1 MHAFDFLIYEKVK
14 VWFQNRRM
22 KWRHSRQE
30 SKGDKSRST
39 EPENK
44 EENDDQDMPEN
55 HCGSSC
61 ESDSCTSDD
70 ENEIDIEAE

>member
-1 MHAFDFLIYEKVK
+1 
-14 VWFQNRRM
+14 M

-30 SKGDKSRST
+30 TKMDKNCAGKT
-39 EPENK
+39 EDK
-44 EENDDQDMPEN
+44 NDDEDQDIP
-55 HCGSSC
+55 CGSSA